1 MKKRGLSNREESIL
15 LLLKKFDFMT
25 RDQLS
30 RYFRLGAKR
39 NTNRVI
45 SGLSDYLSHVRDGHS
60 FIYYLN
66 SNGRQLVDCNKVRK
80 KGAHVE
86 HIIMRNEFYLF
97 YGCPSDWRNEVKVSD
112 SKATVICDALFTK
125 SLRYHFLEVDNTQ
138 PMSENRAKIKRY
150 KELYDNGRLAKS
162 LQHFPTLVWLTTSE
176 FRRNQLQEACKEF
189 PLTKVY
195 TIGEIK

>member
-1 MKKRGLSNREESIL
+1 MKKRRLNSREESIL
-15 LLLKKFDFMT
+15 LALKKFDFMT

-45 SGLSDYLSHVRDGHS
+45 GALSDYLSHVRDGHD

-66 SNGRQLVDCNKVRK
+66 ANGRAYVDCYKIRK

-86 HIIMRNEFYLF
+86 HTIMRNEFFLF
-97 YGCPSDWRNEVKVSD
+97 YGCPSDWRSEIKISD
-112 SKATVICDALFTK
+112 SKATVICDAMFTK

-138 PMSENRAKIKRY
+138 PMSENRTKIKRY
-150 KELYDNGRLAKS
+150 KDLYDNGLLAQK
-162 LQHFPTLVWLTTSE
+162 LQHFPTVVWLTTTE
-176 FRRNQLQEACKEF
+176 LRRQQLQDACKTL

-195 TIGEIK
+195 TINEIR